1 MKDKD
6 DDNSNLNSS
15 ISGSINNKGKLKL
28 NKTPNL
34 SSINHKWPNTSSK
47 ENTTPNTFSKEYK
60 TPNTISKRNN
70 KAINTSSLTCLKNTT
85 PEQRKMYCKEEYN
98 GLPALR
104 KKCKA

>member
-34 SSINHKWPNTSSK
+34 SSIDHKWPNTSSK
-47 ENTTPNTFSKEYK
+47 ENT